1 MEFRQQVSAGKITV
15 EGAQEVQTHAELCAH
30 LHLPEAECAR
40 FRDKFEVTLAIDETL
55 AIIQ

>member
-30 LHLPEAECAR
+30 LHLPEAECTR
-40 FRDKFEVTLAIDETL
+40 FRDKFEVTRPR
-55 AIIQ
+55 IIQ